1 MAIAQAIRYNR
12 WEHPEPGTKKSF
24 LLSLAAHSLLALMFM
39 VGLNWKTSSTPA
51 GVEVELWDN
60 SPQQVIEEEIIK
72 EATTPVIDEKAEIV
86 IEKKKVEPK
95 PEPIKP
101 EAKPVSTPK
110 PIQNEKPKLEPK
122 PKVELKPEPKEKPKV
137 EPKPKVEL
145 KPEPKEKPK
154 AKEDA
159 KDKPKAPL
167 VDAKQKAAE
176 EKERADRI
184 AKMQAQAGAETGG
197 SGGTSGAGTGAGGI
211 GSPGYADKVRRTIK
225 PRIIYPNAG
234 QVEGNPAAVV
244 AVQLAPDGKIIQRK
258 INKSSGLSDWDSAVL
273 KAIDDAGSLPKDDD
287 GTVPKAITL
296 IFRPKD

>member
-72 EATTPVIDEKAEIV
+72 EAPAPVIDEKAEIV
-86 IEKKKVEPK
+86 VEKKKVETK
-95 PEPIKP
+95 PEPKKT
-101 EAKPVSTPK
+101 EAKPVAPPK
-110 PIQNEKPKLEPK
+110 P
-122 PKVELKPEPKEKPKV
+122 VEKEKPKV
-137 EPKPKVEL
+137 EPKPKVEH

-154 AKEDA
+154 AKEET
-159 KDKPKAPL
+159 KDKPKTPP

-184 AKMQAQAGAETGG
+184 AKMQAQAGAESGG

-258 INKSSGLSDWDSAVL
+258 LNKSSGLSDWDAAVL

>member
-1 MAIAQAIRYNR
+1 
-12 WEHPEPGTKKSF
+12 
-24 LLSLAAHSLLALMFM
+24 MFM

-72 EATTPVIDEKAEIV
+72 ETPTPVIDEKAEIV

-137 EPKPKVEL
+137 EL

-154 AKEDA
+154 AKEEI
-159 KDKPKAPL
+159 KDKPKSPS
-167 VDAKQKAAE
+167 VDAKQKVAD
-176 EKERADRI
+176 EKERADLI
-184 AKMQAQAGAETGG
+184 AQMQAQAGAESGG
-197 SGGTSGAGTGAGGI
+197 SGGKSGTGTGAGGV

-225 PRIIYPNAG
+225 PRIIYPNAA

-287 GTVPKAITL
+287 GTVPKAVTL